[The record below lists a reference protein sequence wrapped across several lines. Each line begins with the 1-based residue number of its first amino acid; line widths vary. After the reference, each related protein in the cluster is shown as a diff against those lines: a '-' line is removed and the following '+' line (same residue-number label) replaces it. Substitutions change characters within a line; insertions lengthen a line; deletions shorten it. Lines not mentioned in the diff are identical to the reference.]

1 MQGSLPQAILSAE
14 SKVSDFG
21 RSLLRKFQKFQKVE
35 KRRVNPRVKKNWAE
49 PFKHGRFPQLLL
61 SIYPQIP
68 DLKVQFLRKVKNFK
82 QKVKKSKI

>member
-35 KRRVNPRVKKNWAE
+35 KEEGQSEGKK
-49 PFKHGRFPQLLL
+49 KLGLT
-61 SIYPQIP
+61 
-68 DLKVQFLRKVKNFK
+68 V
-82 QKVKKSKI
+82 